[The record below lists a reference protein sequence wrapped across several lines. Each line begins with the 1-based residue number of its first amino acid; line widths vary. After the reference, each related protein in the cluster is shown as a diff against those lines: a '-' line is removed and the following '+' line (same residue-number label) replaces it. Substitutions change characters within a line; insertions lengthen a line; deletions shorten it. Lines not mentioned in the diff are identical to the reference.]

1 MDIATPCGCAGDR
14 GLPVLNRLGC
24 LCWTVCCALT
34 CPGRG
39 SGREDAGDARS
50 GEMVSVRG
58 HVSQDGEGGLSRN
71 LPWRD
76 AGLPAVNSAV
86 CELAWAGGAARTS
99 VSSVLLVG
107 AGPAAGTPG
116 VLSRRFAPRLQL
128 LRSSAPAAPEY
139 PRLYGDLGEGHQ
151 ETVVTRFPG
160 FVRGRSCGLW
170 CPQSLFS
177 SQAAPILFRS
187 FKNFRK
193 QDLKS
198 MTLSPQP
205 SFS

>member
-1 MDIATPCGCAGDR
+1 MVRGGPCEQSSRGHIKGRWVGRRSAGRGHRYVLWMRRDR
-14 GLPVLNRLGC
+14 GLPALNRLRC

-39 SGREDAGDARS
+39 SGREDAGDPRR

-76 AGLPAVNSAV
+76 AGLPAVNSGV

-99 VSSVLLVG
+99 VPSVLLVG

-116 VLSRRFAPRLQL
+116 VLSRRFAPRLRL
-128 LRSSAPAAPEY
+128 LGSSAPAV
-139 PRLYGDLGEGHQ
+139 PRVPQ
-151 ETVVTRFPG
+151 I
-160 FVRGRSCGLW
+160 VR
-170 CPQSLFS
+170 
-177 SQAAPILFRS
+177 
-187 FKNFRK
+187 
-193 QDLKS
+193 
-198 MTLSPQP
+198 
-205 SFS
+205 